1 MANYKEAWAKLTNT
15 GLNKLRSAAKKKTGT
30 TLRITMKNF

>member
-15 GLNKLRSAAKKKTGT
+15 GLNKLRSAAKK
-30 TLRITMKNF
+30 RPEQH